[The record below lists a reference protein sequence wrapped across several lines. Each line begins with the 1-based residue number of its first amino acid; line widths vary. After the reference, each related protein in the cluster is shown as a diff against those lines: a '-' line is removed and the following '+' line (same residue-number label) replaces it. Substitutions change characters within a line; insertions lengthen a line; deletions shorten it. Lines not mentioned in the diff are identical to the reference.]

1 MYERVRDVQ
10 TCAHLYNYVTLK
22 KKTDVDG
29 SRISRHL
36 RVHLFAHQHSNL
48 GAPLFYGCSVRNIG
62 SCDSIVVRDFFA
74 VGVSWS
80 LPWLPKRYGVLQ
92 CVAVFCSVLQCVLQC
107 AVVCC
112 SVLQSLAVCSVLQC
126 VTLVRDFSAVGVPWG
141 LLWIAKRY

>member
-1 MYERVRDVQ
+1 
-10 TCAHLYNYVTLK
+10 
-22 KKTDVDG
+22 
-29 SRISRHL
+29 
-36 RVHLFAHQHSNL
+36 VHLFAHQHSNL